1 MWLFAIVQEIEKK
14 KKREDEK
21 YENLISTR
29 EQWEIKRK
37 NKN

>member
-29 EQWEIKRK
+29 EQEIKRK